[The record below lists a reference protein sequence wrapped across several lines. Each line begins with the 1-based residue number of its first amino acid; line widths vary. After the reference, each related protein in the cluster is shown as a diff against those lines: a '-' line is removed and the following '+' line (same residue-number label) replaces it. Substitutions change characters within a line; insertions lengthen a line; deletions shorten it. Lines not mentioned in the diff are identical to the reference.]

1 MHNGAPQDAWKPKY
15 VFHYI
20 QDRYAEPDFIY
31 DITPVFERKMES
43 VKAYSTQFNS
53 PGNEEP
59 QTYISTPAYYETLI
73 ARHKMFG
80 KRIGVEY
87 GEGFISEKKIGI
99 SSFDALVQKPT

>member
-1 MHNGAPQDAWKPKY
+1 
-15 VFHYI
+15 
-20 QDRYAEPDFIY
+20 
-31 DITPVFERKMES
+31 MES

-53 PGNEEP
+53 TGDAEP

-87 GEGFISEKKIGI
+87 GEGFISEKRIGI
-99 SSFDALVQKPT
+99 RNFDSLIQITT